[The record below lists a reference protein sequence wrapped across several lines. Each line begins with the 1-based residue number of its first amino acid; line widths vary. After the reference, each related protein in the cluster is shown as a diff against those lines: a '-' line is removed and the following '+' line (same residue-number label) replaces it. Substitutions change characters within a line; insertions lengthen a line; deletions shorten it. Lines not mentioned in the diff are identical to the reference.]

1 MIQTPPLKII
11 HTNIWHQ
18 LYQLVVADN
27 AVDVISELVV
37 AAGFEVDHPR
47 PELLLQAAKALL
59 CL

>member
-1 MIQTPPLKII
+1 MIQNPPLKII
-11 HTNIWHQ
+11 LTNFRLQ

-47 PELLLQAAKALL
+47 PELLLQAA
-59 CL
+59 